1 MTRTSVTSSAEN
13 EISNND
19 KKISRPPPRTST
31 NTITSTAGTRSYED
45 HDHYDNDDDDDDDD
59 VSDVGNDDPIDNY
72 NYDNGNDDNDD
83 EEGPR
88 FKYSTVDLANGGC
101 RNSKYCL
108 IAMGVFFIVIAI
120 AVSIIMIEITPSNDN
135 ERRLF

>member
-1 MTRTSVTSSAEN
+1 MTRISVTSSAEN

-19 KKISRPPPRTST
+19 KEISRPPPRTST

-45 HDHYDNDDDDDDDD
+45 HDHYDNDDDD

-72 NYDNGNDDNDD
+72 KYDDGDGNDDNDD

-120 AVSIIMIEITPSNDN
+120 AVSICLLYTSPSPRDS
-135 ERRLF
+135 R